1 MLGAMGEDLGQDVN
15 DDASE
20 DVGGDAGGGAD
31 AIEVGDNRAA
41 GAFELRDAGRLI
53 GIARYAVV
61 PASEGQAERVVF
73 FHTEVSKAYE
83 GQGLAGRLAATALDE
98 TVSAGRTIVALCPYI
113 TAYLKRHAA
122 DYAGHVAQPQPADL
136 DAVDRAVD
144 G

>member
-1 MLGAMGEDLGQDVN
+1 MGEDVGQNVK
-15 DDASE
+15 DDASDGRSD
-20 DVGGDAGGGAD
+20 DVSEVAD
-31 AIEVGDNRAA
+31 AIEISDNPAA

-61 PASEGQAERVVF
+61 PASGGRAERVVF

-83 GQGLAGRLAATALDE
+83 GQGLAGRLAATALDQA
-98 TVSAGRTIVALCPYI
+98 VAAGRTVVALCPYI
-113 TAYLKRHAA
+113 KAYLTRHEA